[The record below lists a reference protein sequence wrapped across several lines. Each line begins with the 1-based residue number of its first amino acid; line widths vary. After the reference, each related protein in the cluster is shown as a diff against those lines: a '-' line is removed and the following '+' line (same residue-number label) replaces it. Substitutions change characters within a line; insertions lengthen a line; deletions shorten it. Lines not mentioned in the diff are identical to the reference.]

1 MMAAGIQ
8 LSDLLC
14 GEKKTQKGAHL
25 KEPTAF
31 NQISYK
37 YHINSQL
44 LELSHM
50 TKSWYKEGWEI

>member
-8 LSDLLC
+8 LSYLLC

-44 LELSHM
+44 LEISHM